1 MSEEYA
7 AEVDPLFGHVK
18 LNADGQARYRDI
30 GVAFTAALRVLR
42 ATGGDSGPDGTLA
55 IRSLQV
61 ARMWA
66 SRALITNP
74 ANVEA

>member
-7 AEVDPLFGHVK
+7 AEVDPLFAHSK
-18 LNADGQARYRDI
+18 LSAKGQERYRDI
-30 GVAFTAALRVLR
+30 GVAFTAALRVVR

-55 IRSLQV
+55 IRGLQV

-74 ANVEA
+74 ENVEK